1 MRQLAV
7 GAVLYSIL
15 RIVKIPAA
23 LISKSIQR
31 TVTEQ
36 TVEIFRI
43 CPFMAWKIF
52 AFSVAEKRIVLVFPI
67 FFAHILLLYKQKSA
81 YLTPKICCSFEGP
94 ANYSGVD
101 FCFVQYAEGTDATGA
116 VSPAI

>member
-7 GAVLYSIL
+7 GTVLYSIL
-15 RIVKIPAA
+15 RIAEVSSA

-36 TVEIFRI
+36 TVKIFRI

-67 FFAHILLLYKQKSA
+67 FFAHILLLYK
-81 YLTPKICCSFEGP
+81 
-94 ANYSGVD
+94 
-101 FCFVQYAEGTDATGA
+101 
-116 VSPAI
+116 